1 MVTVPEV
8 VETIIRKSPFLDEAL
23 SLRILNHSAVARM
36 IKPDV
41 EQELMKKVRIGA
53 VVMALN
59 RLSRRIVKRA
69 RRQKSVFRR
78 APELTV
84 RSNLVELTYAN
95 SENMSIRQKKL
106 LDQHSGKS
114 SYVLTFTQGINE
126 TTIVAS
132 RELREKIQVH
142 FKDERLIDKIDNLS
156 TVSVLLP
163 RNTAMIPGVYS
174 YILKALAWEGINVVE
189 VVSTLNELMI
199 VLEDKNIQQAF
210 LVIKRLF

>member
-8 VETIIRKSPFLDEAL
+8 VEKIVRRSPFLDEAL

-36 IKPDV
+36 IKPEV
-41 EQELMKKVRIGA
+41 ETELMKKVRHGA
-53 VVMALN
+53 VVVALN

-69 RRQKSVFRR
+69 RKQKSVFRR

-95 SENMSIRQKKL
+95 SENLVLRQRRL
-106 LDQHSGKS
+106 LDQHGGKS
-114 SYVLTFTQGINE
+114 NLVLTFTQGINE

-132 RELREKIQVH
+132 RELREKIQTH
-142 FKDERLIDKIDNLS
+142 FRGEKLIDKIDNLS

-163 RNTAMIPGVYS
+163 RNTALIPGVYS

-210 LVIKRLF
+210 SVIKRLF